1 MSEKHTNIIISGFI
15 ILLFTISIFLMLNN
29 DSIPIEANI
38 TYGLGLLVMV
48 VTRKKK
54 KNNKT
59 SLS

>member
-1 MSEKHTNIIISGFI
+1 MSEKHTNIMISGLI

-38 TYGLGLLVMV
+38 AYGLGLLVMV

-54 KNNKT
+54 KHKK
-59 SLS
+59 

>member
-1 MSEKHTNIIISGFI
+1 MAKKHTNIMISCLI

-38 TYGLGLLVMV
+38 AYGLGLLVMV

-54 KNNKT
+54 KHKK
-59 SLS
+59 